1 MRSSFQQAT
10 AALEQ
15 EQGGLSH
22 WWPDGKSS
30 TALLSS
36 FHLNSTTSKGSS
48 KHMNKALHHGRHRAR
63 DRQKELFS
71 LGFYSPTVLSAEMRL
86 WMEPLYS
93 EVFTWINDEWIKK
106 NAAKGAL
113 INVSRLATW
122 KFITC
127 RHDGWDEVPFHTEI
141 ITTHWFPQFYT
152 TFMFNLPVY
161 HSVKSLLSWQDGHNQ
176 SNIHPSFCVRRL
188 EENQEVSHKFKRI
201 LICSC
206 LKVTFEVTLNG
217 WTREMW
223 SERTDGVTSVHL
235 STCQQAQ
242 LLSALIRWKYS
253 SIQLISGF
261 REHPGRAAWVE
272 IHFPDLQR
280 QT

>member
-1 MRSSFQQAT
+1 MLTWWLGWSS
-10 AALEQ
+10 
-15 EQGGLSH
+15 LSH
-22 WWPDGKSS
+22 RI
-30 TALLSS
+30 
-36 FHLNSTTSKGSS
+36 N
-48 KHMNKALHHGRHRAR
+48 NK
-63 DRQKELFS
+63 
-71 LGFYSPTVLSAEMRL
+71 
-86 WMEPLYS
+86 PL
-93 EVFTWINDEWIKK
+93 
-106 NAAKGAL
+106 
-113 INVSRLATW
+113 VS
-122 KFITC
+122 
-127 RHDGWDEVPFHTEI
+127 
-141 ITTHWFPQFYT
+141 PQFYS

-161 HSVKSLLSWQDGHNQ
+161 HSVKSLISWQDGHNQ
-176 SNIHPSFCVRRL
+176 PNIHPLFCVRRL

-201 LICSC
+201 LVCSC

-217 WTREMW
+217 WIREMW

-272 IHFPDLQR
+272 IHFPDLRR